1 METRERIVAI
11 LKRRGGLSG
20 AGIAADLGISRQ
32 AAHRHLRRL
41 VDQGVLQ
48 KTGRTRDAVYRLTSR
63 KRAEAAPPA
72 VFRRTYPTEGL
83 QEDLVFAEVD
93 RRLALGKSVSP
104 NAHRILTYAF
114 TEMLNNAIEHS
125 HAEECAVEA
134 TLGPREVIVII
145 RDRGVGVFRSVADRY
160 RLRAE
165 EDSVGELLKG
175 KATSMPERHS
185 GQGIFFTSKACDRL
199 ELRSH
204 RIELVF
210 DTRGHDVVVNVRR
223 ALVGT
228 AVTMAVS
235 RSARR
240 KLAEVFSEFAPE
252 AYDLQFE
259 KTRVLVRLAARD
271 YVSRS
276 EARRLVARLEQFRE
290 AELDFSKVT
299 SLGQGFA
306 DEIFRVFARAYPSV
320 KLTRSNVAPALDAVI
335 RSVVD
340 ENPVREQGRRA
351 GAC

>member
-1 METRERIVAI
+1 MLTKIKNARMETRERIMAV

-32 AAHRHLRRL
+32 AAHRHLRKL
-41 VDQGVLQ
+41 IEQGVLQ
-48 KTGRTRDAVYRLTSR
+48 MTGRTRDSVYRIPTG

-72 VFRRTYPTEGL
+72 AFRRTYPTEGL

-93 RRLALGKSVSP
+93 RRLALGKSVTP
-104 NAHRILTYAF
+104 NAHRILAYAF

-125 HAEECAVEA
+125 HAEECAVEV
-134 TLGPREVIVII
+134 TLSPRDVIVVI

-160 RLRAE
+160 RLQAE

-204 RIELVF
+204 RIELLF
-210 DTRGHDVVVNVRR
+210 NTRAGDVVVNLRR
-223 ALVGT
+223 ALAGT
-228 AVTMAVS
+228 AVTLVVS

-240 KLAEVFSEFAPE
+240 KIADIFSEYAPE
-252 AYDLQFE
+252 EYDLQFE

-306 DEIFRVFARAYPSV
+306 DEIFRVFVRAHPGV

-335 RSVVD
+335 RGVVD
-340 ENPVREQGRRA
+340 NAQ
-351 GAC
+351 

>member
-1 METRERIVAI
+1 VEVT
-11 LKRRGGLSG
+11 LSP
-20 AGIAADLGISRQ
+20 
-32 AAHRHLRRL
+32 
-41 VDQGVLQ
+41 
-48 KTGRTRDAVYRLTSR
+48 RD
-63 KRAEAAPPA
+63 
-72 VFRRTYPTEGL
+72 
-83 QEDLVFAEVD
+83 
-93 RRLALGKSVSP
+93 
-104 NAHRILTYAF
+104 
-114 TEMLNNAIEHS
+114 
-125 HAEECAVEA
+125 
-134 TLGPREVIVII
+134 VIVVI

-160 RLRAE
+160 RLQAE

-204 RIELVF
+204 RIELLF
-210 DTRGHDVVVNVRR
+210 NTRAGDVVVNLRR
-223 ALVGT
+223 ALAGT
-228 AVTMAVS
+228 AVTLVVS

-240 KLAEVFSEFAPE
+240 KIADIFSEYAPE
-252 AYDLQFE
+252 EYDLQFE

-306 DEIFRVFARAYPSV
+306 DEIFRVFVRAHPGV

-335 RSVVD
+335 RGLVD
-340 ENPVREQGRRA
+340 NAQ
-351 GAC
+351 

>member
-1 METRERIVAI
+1 MDTPQRIVAI
-11 LKRRGGLSG
+11 VKKRGAISG

-32 AAHRHLRRL
+32 AAHRHLRGL
-41 VDQGVLQ
+41 VEQGVLQ
-48 KTGRTRDAVYRLTSR
+48 MTGRTRDAVYHLSTG
-63 KRAEAAPPA
+63 KRAGAAPPA
-72 VFRRTYPTEGL
+72 VFRRTYLTKGL

-93 RRLALGKSVSP
+93 RRLALGKSVTP
-104 NAHRILTYAF
+104 NAYRILAYAL

-125 HAEECAVEA
+125 HAEECAVEVA
-134 TLGPREVIVII
+134 LGPHEVIVAI

-210 DTRGHDVVVNVRR
+210 NARAGDVVVNVRR
-223 ALVGT
+223 ALAGT
-228 AVTMAVS
+228 AVTLVIS

-240 KLAEVFSEFAPE
+240 EIAEVFSEFAPE
-252 AYDLQFE
+252 EYDLQFE

-290 AELDFSKVT
+290 AELDFSDVR

-320 KLTRSNVAPALDAVI
+320 KLTRRNVAAALDAVI
-335 RSVVD
+335 RSVID
-340 ENPVREQGRRA
+340 KENP
-351 GAC
+351 